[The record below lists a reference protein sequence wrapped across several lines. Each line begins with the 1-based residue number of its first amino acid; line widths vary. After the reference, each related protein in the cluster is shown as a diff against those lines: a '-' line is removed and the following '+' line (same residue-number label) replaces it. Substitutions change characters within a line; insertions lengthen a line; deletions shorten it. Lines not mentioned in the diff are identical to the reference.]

1 VRIEQL
7 LMDVDARCGFSQYL
21 TPPTADASTWDGDDS
36 VLLTPER
43 HYSAL
48 LAAVVAQGTNL
59 GIAAM
64 ADSTEDLTVRMLQHV
79 SRTCLRDET
88 IRCAN
93 AALVNYHR
101 ALDVRRFWGEGHIAS
116 SDGQRFGVRGSS
128 LLAAFYPRYFG
139 YYDRAVSVYTHL
151 SDQYSVFN
159 TQVISCAEREALYVL
174 DGLLENDTELPIR
187 THIVDTAG
195 CTDQVFGLCYLLGF
209 SFMPRLKNL
218 ATRRLFQPVGSPE
231 EGLFG
236 SRSYPQLDTLFS
248 ATVDLNLIAEQ
259 WEGLVRV
266 AASLKNRI
274 VRANVI
280 TRRLASSALSNRLAK
295 ALLHLG
301 QLVRTI
307 YLLRYF
313 HDPALRQQ
321 VRTQLNRGEARQDL
335 AQRLFFAD
343 QGMFRSGD
351 YYQMMNRASC
361 LSLLS
366 NAVLV
371 YNTLR
376 IGRVLERAKTQ
387 GQEFRPE
394 AIAHVSPLVRR
405 HVIVNGTYDFSPSQN
420 HHTEE
425 GLCV

>member
-1 VRIEQL
+1 
-7 LMDVDARCGFSQYL
+7 MPDS
-21 TPPTADASTWDGDDS
+21 PASRRQHNPDIIY
-36 VLLTPER
+36 E
-43 HYSAL
+43 
-48 LAAVVAQGTNL
+48 
-59 GIAAM
+59 
-64 ADSTEDLTVRMLQHV
+64 TEH
-79 SRTCLRDET
+79 
-88 IRCAN
+88 
-93 AALVNYHR
+93 
-101 ALDVRRFWGEGHIAS
+101 
-116 SDGQRFGVRGSS
+116 
-128 LLAAFYPRYFG
+128 
-139 YYDRAVSVYTHL
+139 
-151 SDQYSVFN
+151 
-159 TQVISCAEREALYVL
+159 
-174 DGLLENDTELPIR
+174 
-187 THIVDTAG
+187 
-195 CTDQVFGLCYLLGF
+195 
-209 SFMPRLKNL
+209 
-218 ATRRLFQPVGSPE
+218 
-231 EGLFG
+231 
-236 SRSYPQLDTLFS
+236 
-248 ATVDLNLIAEQ
+248 
-259 WEGLVRV
+259 
-266 AASLKNRI
+266 
-274 VRANVI
+274 
-280 TRRLASSALSNRLAK
+280 LAK

-387 GQEFRPE
+387 GQEFSPE